1 MLNFDY
7 YYSNTAQ
14 NYYFSFNT
22 LFSDTFQTL
31 SVEAKALYALML
43 ERSNLSN
50 KNNWFDSEN
59 KVYIIFT
66 AKHIMEYFQCSE
78 RTALK
83 LLKELDEFGLI
94 ERHRTKIGQ
103 PYIIYVKL
111 YHNIND
117 TACDAQPNASEVP
130 QKEADTPQLNE
141 LPQSEKRKTSELER
155 PLYEDYSDKKEYLK
169 ALEQYWSDCNKLKKQ
184 ITTSAPSELPAKNTA
199 DNCKICSCHLQNMQ
213 LSNINSSNTNSS
225 IYYNPY
231 LSYHYNSSNKQIDVI
246 DEKKTNDTREVIKQN
261 IDYNALIK
269 TNGINIEELDN
280 IVDIMTDVMTSNK
293 PTLRIA
299 GEERSTTVVKS
310 VYSKLNLFHI
320 QYVLECLS
328 KNTTKINNIVAYTRT
343 ALYKAKQTLDLY
355 YTNLVHHNMAYN

>member
-7 YYSNTAQ
+7 YYRNTTQ

-111 YHNIND
+111 YHIAND
-117 TACDAQPNASEVP
+117 ITYDAQSNTSEKETDKLQATDFYSLEKPERSKCANTQEFINKKIAYQKALDKMQKKASEGMP
-130 QKEADTPQLNE
+130 IKP
-141 LPQSEKRKTSELER
+141 
-155 PLYEDYSDKKEYLK
+155 
-169 ALEQYWSDCNKLKKQ
+169 
-184 ITTSAPSELPAKNTA
+184 PAKNDVSTCK
-199 DNCKICSCHLQNMQ
+199 NCGYHLQNMQ
-213 LSNINSSNTNSS
+213 SSNINSSNINSS

-246 DEKKTNDTREVIKQN
+246 DEKQTNNIREVIKQN
-261 IDYNALIK
+261 IDYNALVK

-280 IVDIMTDVMTSNK
+280 IVDIMTDVMTSKK
-293 PTLRIA
+293 PTIRIA
-299 GEERSTTVVKS
+299 GEERSITVVKS

-328 KNTTKINNIVAYTRT
+328 KNTTKINNIVAYTHT

-355 YTNLVHHNMAYN
+355 YTNLVHHNMTYN

>member
-7 YYSNTAQ
+7 YYRNTTQ

-111 YHNIND
+111 YHIAND
-117 TACDAQPNASEVP
+117 ITYDAQSN
-130 QKEADTPQLNE
+130 T
-141 LPQSEKRKTSELER
+141 SEKETN
-155 PLYEDYSDKKEYLK
+155 Y
-169 ALEQYWSDCNKLKKQ
+169 KQ
-184 ITTSAPSELPAKNTA
+184 
-199 DNCKICSCHLQNMQ
+199 
-213 LSNINSSNTNSS
+213 
-225 IYYNPY
+225 
-231 LSYHYNSSNKQIDVI
+231 QIFI
-246 DEKKTNDTREVIKQN
+246 
-261 IDYNALIK
+261 
-269 TNGINIEELDN
+269 
-280 IVDIMTDVMTSNK
+280 
-293 PTLRIA
+293 
-299 GEERSTTVVKS
+299 
-310 VYSKLNLFHI
+310 H
-320 QYVLECLS
+320 
-328 KNTTKINNIVAYTRT
+328 
-343 ALYKAKQTLDLY
+343 
-355 YTNLVHHNMAYN
+355 